1 LPNPCRLRKNAST
14 AGQKRPFIIGSIFGS
29 PWRSSCGAMR
39 RQCSVARAQGLRSV
53 PADAYRCVSTCGV
66 TSGRRHARQGC
77 AEDHADREVDA
88 AGSRGPCHAPLRHAA
103 AHPDHR
109 SPVGGGAMP
118 SRTTT
123 RATTGCY
130 CGCGCRCRTAAPSP
144 LATRPAPCAVASAKA
159 AFRYS
164 RHSRAGQPGPPAP
177 PASAR
182 KQLVLKSP
190 ARLFAIEGLSDD
202 HFRCVSSVALRSRE
216 GPFTEPRAGAQP
228 RPRERVLM
236 PQTGHPRT
244 PLFDSYSLLKRP
256 HPSTIS

>member
-1 LPNPCRLRKNAST
+1 
-14 AGQKRPFIIGSIFGS
+14 
-29 PWRSSCGAMR
+29 
-39 RQCSVARAQGLRSV
+39 
-53 PADAYRCVSTCGV
+53 
-66 TSGRRHARQGC
+66 
-77 AEDHADREVDA
+77 
-88 AGSRGPCHAPLRHAA
+88 
-103 AHPDHR
+103 
-109 SPVGGGAMP
+109 MP

-236 PQTGHPRT
+236 PRSCRSGIDPSA
-244 PLFDSYSLLKRP
+244 LGRP
-256 HPSTIS
+256 SWRRAILMGQRATASAYERPFSN

>member
-1 LPNPCRLRKNAST
+1 
-14 AGQKRPFIIGSIFGS
+14 
-29 PWRSSCGAMR
+29 
-39 RQCSVARAQGLRSV
+39 
-53 PADAYRCVSTCGV
+53 
-66 TSGRRHARQGC
+66 
-77 AEDHADREVDA
+77 
-88 AGSRGPCHAPLRHAA
+88 
-103 AHPDHR
+103 
-109 SPVGGGAMP
+109 MP

-236 PQTGHPRT
+236 PHSGHSRSRRLEVSAAIRLTTSHWGQYRAIRHHLETRPDTVLKQMLGRFDKASLRSAQQHLLHPGPRVG
-244 PLFDSYSLLKRP
+244 R
-256 HPSTIS
+256 